1 MNNQISM
8 NTGSVKSFF
17 SSKTERWV
25 LALSLSFLL
34 VNLAA
39 IVLKEN
45 YYLSLLPV
53 FLGLVYLYF
62 FSVETIFLIIAF
74 TSPLAINLSDW
85 DARLAV
91 SLPTEPL
98 MAGLLLIFL
107 LKSLY
112 ELNKWK
118 AFLRNPITI
127 AFLIYFVWLAF
138 SSFTS
143 QMPLVSWKFFVSHLW
158 LIVPMYFF
166 GTRLF
171 FLKESTQRNFIIVQF
186 IALTFVAI
194 YTLVRHAGYNFGDD
208 ESHWVM
214 QPFYKDHAI
223 YGSAIALFIP
233 VMFFLFTD
241 KKYNFTQKFFL
252 MASIVVLI
260 LALLF
265 SYSRAAW
272 VGFAIAIG
280 IGVIVLFRIKFKVI
294 IVGVLILL
302 LGGLFFQSQIMH
314 RLEKNKQDSSEDIV
328 ENIESISNIS
338 TDASNLERM
347 NRWNCAFRMAADY
360 PVYGTGPGTYQ
371 FLYAPYQFSY
381 EKTVISTNAGTL
393 GNAHSEFLGAM
404 AETGIPGML
413 SVGFLVFSVF
423 FYGFHTYSR
432 LRRIDRS
439 KARFVL
445 GLLLGLVTYFTHA
458 FLNNFLDSDK
468 IAIPVW
474 GFVAIIVANGLA
486 LDNKSREKETTSG
499 EIAD

>member
-1 MNNQISM
+1 MS
-8 NTGSVKSFF
+8 TGSVKTFL
-17 SSKTERWV
+17 SSTRTERWV
-25 LALSLSFLL
+25 LVLSLLFLMA
-34 VNLAA
+34 NLAA
-39 IVLKEN
+39 IVFKEN
-45 YYLSLLPV
+45 YFLSLVPV
-53 FLGLVYLYF
+53 FLALVYLYF
-62 FSVETIFLIIAF
+62 FSVDTLFLIIAF
-74 TSPLAINLSDW
+74 ASPLAINLSDW
-85 DARLAV
+85 DSRLAV

-98 MAGLLLIFL
+98 LAGLLLIFL

-112 ELNKWK
+112 EPKNWK
-118 AFLRNPITI
+118 PFLRNPVTI
-127 AFLIYFVWLAF
+127 AFILYFVWLAF

-143 QMPLVSWKFFVSHLW
+143 QMPMVSWKFLISHLW

-171 FLKESTQRNFIIVQF
+171 FIKETTQRNFVVVQF
-186 IALTFVAI
+186 ISLTIVAV
-194 YTLVRHAGYNFGDD
+194 YTLIRHAGYHFGDN

-223 YGSAIALFIP
+223 YGSALALFIP

-241 KKYNFTQKFFL
+241 RKYNFTQKFFI
-252 MASIVVLI
+252 MSAIIVLT

-272 VGFAIAIG
+272 LGFFIAIG

-294 IVGVLILL
+294 LMGLLTLL
-302 LGGLFFQSQIMH
+302 LAGLFFQSQIMH

-328 ENIESISNIS
+328 ENIESMSNIS
-338 TDASNLERM
+338 TDASNLERL
-347 NRWNCAFRMAADY
+347 NRWNCAFRMAKDF
-360 PVYGTGPGTYQ
+360 PLTGTGPGTYQ

-404 AETGIPGML
+404 AETGFPGML
-413 SVGFLVFSVF
+413 IVIFLVFSVF
-423 FYGFHTYSR
+423 YYGFLTYSR
-432 LRRIDRS
+432 LRNIDRS

-445 GLLLGLVTYFTHA
+445 GLLLGLVTYFVHG

-474 GFVAIIVANGLA
+474 GFAAIIVANGIA
-486 LDNKSREKETTSG
+486 IQGKGKNPAEGEK
-499 EIAD
+499 

>member
-1 MNNQISM
+1 M

-223 YGSAIALFIP
+223 YGSALALFIP
-233 VMFFLFTD
+233 VIFFLFTD
-241 KKYNFTQKFFL
+241 KKYTFTQKFFL
-252 MASIVVLI
+252 ITSIVI
-260 LALLF
+260 MTLALLF

-272 VGFAIAIG
+272 LGFFIAIG
-280 IGVIVLFRIKFKVI
+280 IGFIVLFRIKFKVI
-294 IVGVLILL
+294 IVGFLFLL
-302 LGGLFFQSQIMH
+302 LAGFFFQTQIMH

-338 TDASNLERM
+338 TDASNLERL
-347 NRWNCAFRMAADY
+347 NRWNCAIRMAADH
-360 PVYGTGPGTYQ
+360 PVCGTGPGTYQ

-381 EKTVISTNAGTL
+381 EKTIISTNAGTL
-393 GNAHSEFLGAM
+393 GNAHSEFLGAL

-413 SVGFLVFSVF
+413 IVIFLVFSIF
-423 FYGFHTYSR
+423 FYGFQTYSK
-432 LRRIDRS
+432 LRKTDRE
-439 KARFVL
+439 KARFIL
-445 GLLLGLVTYFTHA
+445 GLLLGLVTYFAHA

-486 LDNKSREKETTSG
+486 IKQKSKVKEVTKEKNT
-499 EIAD
+499 D

>member
-1 MNNQISM
+1 M
-8 NTGSVKSFF
+8 NTALAKKILT
-17 SSKTERWV
+17 SKTERWV
-25 LALSLSFLL
+25 LALSFIFLL
-34 VNLAA
+34 TNLAA
-39 IVLKEN
+39 IVFKEN
-45 YYLSLLPV
+45 YFLALLPV

-74 TSPLAINLSDW
+74 ASPLAINLSDW

-98 MAGLLLIFL
+98 LAGLLLIFL

-112 ELNKWK
+112 ELNNWK
-118 AFLRNPITI
+118 AFLRNPITL
-127 AFLIYFVWLAF
+127 AFVMYFAWLAV

-143 QMPLVSWKFFVSHLW
+143 QMPLVSWKFFASHLW

-166 GTRLF
+166 ATRLF
-171 FLKESTQRNFIIVQF
+171 FIKENTQRHFIIAQF

-194 YTLVRHAGYNFGDD
+194 YTLIRHAGYNFGDD

-223 YGSAIALFIP
+223 YGSAIALFVP
-233 VMFFLFTD
+233 VMFFMATE
-241 KKYNFTQKFFL
+241 KKYNFTQKFFI
-252 MASIVVLI
+252 MSAIVVLL

-272 VGFAIAIG
+272 MGFAIAAG
-280 IGVIVLFRIKFKVI
+280 IGVVVLFRIKFKVI
-294 IVGVLILL
+294 IVAFLTLL
-302 LGGLFFQSQIMH
+302 LAGFFFQTQIVH

-328 ENIESISNIS
+328 ENIESMSNIS
-338 TDASNLERM
+338 TDASNLERI
-347 NRWNCAFRMAADY
+347 NRWNCALRMSAAH
-360 PVYGTGPGTYQ
+360 PLTGTGPGTYQ

-381 EKTVISTNAGTL
+381 EKTIISTNAGTL
-393 GNAHSEFLGAM
+393 GNAHSEFLGAL

-413 SVGFLVFSVF
+413 IMVFLVFSIF
-423 FYGFHTYSR
+423 FYGFHTYTR
-432 LRRIDRS
+432 LRKIDRS

-445 GLLLGLVTYFTHA
+445 GLLLGLITYFVHG

-486 LDNKSREKETTSG
+486 LENKKVEDHS
-499 EIAD
+499 AN